1 MINANIRTKNFLIN
15 LVYFIPV
22 TELVTCYMYKSPLSV
37 SVSNRLNIS
46 HMGLYGSVMQV
57 FWRHRRNKDS
67 WIESFIMDVRTIKFL
82 IQDRRG
88 RHRHGEGIVIGLMP
102 VNNVLCH
109 NVTARVMWC
118 HDVYNQM
125 HFWHILM
132 FWCKAQPFTSL
143 ATTDSLYTSIKHSLK
158 HSSRSDIHKYFQD
171 YGPFKIFR
179 GSLKIPNYV

>member
-1 MINANIRTKNFLIN
+1 M
-15 LVYFIPV
+15 FILSLSPS
-22 TELVTCYMYKSPLSV
+22 LLHVTCIKVLWACLSV
-37 SVSNRLNIS
+37 IDLTYPTWDFTDQLCKFFLATSQKQRFV
-46 HMGLYGSVMQV
+46 
-57 FWRHRRNKDS
+57 
-67 WIESFIMDVRTIKFL
+67 IESFIMDVRKIKFL